1 MYLKYYYYCFQR
13 KHSNSLIQFMN
24 NYFIIAKIDY
34 EGIAI

>member
-1 MYLKYYYYCFQR
+1 MYLKYYYCFQR

-24 NYFIIAKIDY
+24 NYFIIAKIDF